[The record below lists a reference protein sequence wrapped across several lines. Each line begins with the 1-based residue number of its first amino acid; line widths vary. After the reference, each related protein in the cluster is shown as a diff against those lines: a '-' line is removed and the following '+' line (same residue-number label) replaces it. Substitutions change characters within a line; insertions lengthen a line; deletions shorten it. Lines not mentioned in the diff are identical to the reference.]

1 MTPKTKKIDPRAA
14 RTRIL
19 IQEAFL
25 SLASEKS
32 FEAITVK
39 DIVERAN
46 VNRST
51 FYAHFDD
58 KYTLLDQL
66 LSEAFTSDI
75 SSKFQSNEQLNEDTL
90 KAVIVALCNYHEDI
104 NTHCNKI
111 YKSVSSF
118 MDNKIQHKLQELIA
132 LMLTNTANIDVI
144 DQENLDLLSIMISA
158 SIYGATSYW
167 YNQEKRISSKELSY
181 NILPY
186 VMPSIKMFSS
196 SK

>member
-32 FEAITVK
+32 FETITVK

-75 SSKFQSNEQLNEDTL
+75 SSKFQSDVQLNEDTL

-118 MDNKIQHKLQELIA
+118 MDNKIQHKLQELMA
-132 LMLTNTANIDVI
+132 LMLTNTANFDII
-144 DQENLDLLSIMISA
+144 EQENLNLLSIMISA

-167 YNQEKRISSKELSY
+167 YNQDKRISAKELSY

-186 VMPSIKMFSS
+186 IMPNIKMFSS
-196 SK
+196 K